1 MGRLNSSTVD
11 YWISEDGLL
20 LLEAWSRDGLK
31 LGQIADNMGIKQAKL
46 SQWRKEYEEI
56 DEALKSGK
64 EVVDYKVENALLK
77 AALGF
82 KTKEITVTIGRRQV
96 NGEWVN
102 LTKETKIKE
111 IAPSVTACLAWLNN
125 RKPNTWKRN
134 RDNIVEVDDEDND
147 VRITIIR
154 GKGNDLDDDVN
165 TTATIDQDDIKRE
178 KQKLEKQKED
188 EWEGWEN
195 W

>member
-11 YWISEDGLL
+11 YWISEDGLI

-31 LGQIADNMGIKQAKL
+31 LGQIADNMGIRQAKL

-82 KTKEITVTIGRRQV
+82 KTKEITVTIGRRQI

-102 LTKETKIKE
+102 ITKETNFE
-111 IAPSVTACLAWLNN
+111 
-125 RKPNTWKRN
+125 
-134 RDNIVEVDDEDND
+134 
-147 VRITIIR
+147 
-154 GKGNDLDDDVN
+154 
-165 TTATIDQDDIKRE
+165 
-178 KQKLEKQKED
+178 
-188 EWEGWEN
+188 
-195 W
+195 

>member
-11 YWISEDGLL
+11 YWISEDGLI

-31 LGQIADNMGIKQAKL
+31 LGQIADNMGIRQAKL

-82 KTKEITVTIGRRQV
+82 KTKEITVTIGRRQI
-96 NGEWVN
+96 NGEWVDI
-102 LTKETKIKE
+102 TKETKEKE

-134 RDNIVEVDDEDND
+134 RDNVVEVDDEDND

-154 GKGNDLDDDVN
+154 GKGSDLDDDVN
-165 TTATIDQDDIKRE
+165 VSATIDQNDIKRE

>member
-11 YWISEDGLL
+11 YWISEDGLI

-31 LGQIADNMGIKQAKL
+31 LGQIADNMGIRQAKL

-64 EVVDYKVENALLK
+64 EIVDYKVENALLK

-82 KTKEITVTIGRRQV
+82 KTKEITVTIGRRQI
-96 NGEWVN
+96 NGEWVDI
-102 LTKETKIKE
+102 TKETKRKE

-134 RDNIVEVDDEDND
+134 RDNVVEVDDEDND
-147 VRITIIR
+147 VRITIVR
-154 GKGNDLDDDVN
+154 GKGSDLDDDVN
-165 TTATIDQDDIKRE
+165 VSATIDQDDIKRE